1 MSSLSD
7 PRAAESR
14 VLVLWRETKGHMRR
28 DALIYACITAY
39 SLACL
44 LVLQLSA
51 HWEQSSHAI
60 YFVQWPVLFLW
71 FMPMMAVAF
80 DLAHGI
86 LRFGHGR
93 SRAYR
98 HVFGARRLARLLSG
112 LALLMA
118 LMIFQGSF
126 TSFKNLLP
134 ILADGFR
141 YDRLHADIDRFIHF
155 GHDPWQFLY
164 PLAGNRTVLAVVEWN
179 YSILWFVLCFVALF
193 FVATSPRANGIRSR
207 YMLMFM
213 FVWVFCGNVLAGLF
227 LSAGPAYYGLVTGD
241 TARFAEQ
248 MTFLSGGQARAF
260 QEYLWQVYESG
271 VAGFGSG
278 ISAFP
283 SVHVGLITMNALFL
297 AERCPKL
304 ALPAAAYTL
313 LIIASSV
320 YLGWHYA
327 IDGYVSV
334 VVVVFA
340 HVALKGFEARRSQ
353 MATAPVVVTVKV
365 G

>member
-1 MSSLSD
+1 MNSLID
-7 PRAAESR
+7 PDGAER
-14 VLVLWRETKGHMRR
+14 RFLVLWRETRTHMRR
-28 DALIYACITAY
+28 DRLIYACVAVY

-44 LVLQLSA
+44 CVLHFSA

-60 YFVQWPVLFLW
+60 YFVQWPLLFLW

-80 DLAHGI
+80 DLVHGI
-86 LRFGHGR
+86 LRFGDGR
-93 SRAYR
+93 RRAYR
-98 HVFGARRLARLLSG
+98 HVFGTRRLARLLSG

-126 TSFKNLLP
+126 TSFKNMLP

-141 YDRLHADIDRFIHF
+141 YDRIHADIDRFLHF
-155 GHDPWQFLY
+155 GHDPWTFLQ
-164 PLAGNRTVLAVVEWN
+164 PLVGNKTVLALVEWN
-179 YSILWFVLCFVALF
+179 YSILWFVFCFTGLF
-193 FVATSPRANGIRSR
+193 FVATSPRANAIRTR

-241 TARFAEQ
+241 TARFADQ
-248 MTFLSGGQARAF
+248 MSLLSGGQARAF
-260 QEYLWQVYESG
+260 QDYLWQVYQSG

-283 SVHVGLITMNALFL
+283 SVHVGLISMNALFL
-297 AERCPKL
+297 SERHPRL

-334 VVVVFA
+334 FVVVLA
-340 HVALKGFEARRSQ
+340 HWALKALETRRRGPAIGSVVATVAAR
-353 MATAPVVVTVKV
+353 
-365 G
+365 